1 MKKNAQYA
9 VGLGALLLL
18 VSSCYRDNKE
28 DIYQNTTNTCNTTD
42 VFYSSII
49 EPIMTASCAIS
60 GCHTGTPPAGSLDL
74 STYQGVKKSAD
85 EGTLV
90 NRIN

>member
-1 MKKNAQYA
+1 
-9 VGLGALLLL
+9 
-18 VSSCYRDNKE
+18 
-28 DIYQNTTNTCNTTD
+28 
-42 VFYSSII
+42 
-49 EPIMTASCAIS
+49 MTASCAIS

-90 NRIN
+90 NRINGRGTLMPQGGPALPSCEITQIEIWVNNGALNN